1 MKRRFFKL
9 SSLLLLSALMLTA
22 CSGNGANSSDVAEGE
37 DGKKDIT
44 LVTIESSLPIMEKVS
59 EVMENKGYTTK
70 INLVDLNVPVMESVQ
85 DGSADGGLGVQIK
98 FLENF
103 NEKNNG
109 NLVIGKPYPYYTGIG
124 LYSNKFDD
132 LKDLPENA
140 RISIM
145 HDPINMDMAM
155 RMLRDHGVI
164 ELDENKNDLYTP
176 MDITK
181 NPKNIELIEV
191 DQTQTYRMID
201 DLDAVIA
208 WFATV
213 KNAGDDA
220 TSYIIR
226 NLDGENYPMGIV
238 LRKEDENKK
247 WAKDLA
253 EAMHDPI
260 VKDFVLSEYSDIYN
274 YIEQK

>member
-1 MKRRFFKL
+1 MKRKLFKL
-9 SSLLLLSALMLTA
+9 SSLLLLSVLVLTA
-22 CSGNGANSSDVAEGE
+22 CFGSDTNSGDTAKEG
-37 DGKKDIT
+37 DNKKDIT
-44 LVTIESSLPIMEKVS
+44 LVTNEASLPIMEKVA
-59 EVMENKGYTTK
+59 EVMEGKGYKTK

-103 NEKNNG
+103 NENNNG

-124 LYSNKFDD
+124 LYSNKFND
-132 LKDLPENA
+132 LKDIPENA

-164 ELDENKNDLYTP
+164 ELDENKKDLYTP

-181 NPKNIELIEV
+181 NPKNIKLIEV

-220 TSYIIR
+220 RSYIVR
-226 NLDGENYPMGIV
+226 NLDGEDYPMGIV
-238 LRKEDENKK
+238 LRKEDENKQ

-253 EAMHDPI
+253 EAMHNPT
-260 VKDFVLSEYSDIYN
+260 VKDFVTSEYSEIYD
-274 YIEQK
+274 YID

>member
-1 MKRRFFKL
+1 MKRKFLKL
-9 SSLLLLSALMLTA
+9 SSLLLLSVLMLTA
-22 CSGNGANSSDVAEGE
+22 CSGNGANSGEAAKGE
-37 DGKKDIT
+37 DDKKDIT
-44 LVTIESSLPIMEKVS
+44 LVTIESSQPIMEKVAQ
-59 EVMENKGYTTK
+59 VMENKGYNTK
-70 INLVDLNVPVMESVQ
+70 INLVDLNVPVMEAVQ

-124 LYSNKFDD
+124 LYSNKFND

-145 HDPINMDMAM
+145 HDPINMDMGM
-155 RMLRDHGVI
+155 RMLRDHGLI
-164 ELDENKNDLYTP
+164 ELDENKKDLYTP
-176 MDITK
+176 LDITK

-208 WFATV
+208 WFTTV

-253 EAMHDPI
+253 AAMHDPI
-260 VKDFVLSEYSDIYN
+260 VKDFVASEYKDIYN
-274 YIEQK
+274 YIEPK